1 MTSVSG
7 ALAGGGPG
15 KARLV
20 RRLAHEAR
28 PQWRVL
34 LGLVL
39 LSLVATP
46 LGLLTPVPI
55 KIAIDSVLGSE
66 PLPGFIDVL
75 VPGEIAGSERALVIL
90 AAALVIFVALLT
102 QAQKVAASI
111 VGTCAGERLL
121 MIFRARLFSHAQRLS
136 LTYHD
141 TRGSADT
148 TYRIQQDANALQ
160 YMSVYGLAPL
170 VTASFMLIG
179 MFYVSARID
188 WQLALIALV
197 ITPVLLVL
205 IRTYRSR
212 LRARWH
218 EAKAL
223 ESSSLSVVQET
234 MTSLRVVKAFGQEGR
249 EHDRYVAR
257 ARENVSARVRVAF
270 LQGTFELL
278 IGVVFGA
285 GTAAVLYIGIL
296 HVRSG
301 ALTLGSLVLVLT
313 YLTLL
318 YEPLRTVSGS
328 IVTLQ
333 ASLAGAERVFAVLD
347 ETPDVVEAPHARPLA
362 RARGAVEFERV
373 CFEYDDRRR
382 VLDDVSF
389 EIAAGTSLGIAGP
402 TGSGKT
408 TILNLLTRFYDP
420 RSGRILLDGL
430 DARDYRLADL
440 RSQFAIV
447 LQEPVLFSTTIAEN
461 IAYGRPGAREL
472 EILAAAK
479 AAHVHD
485 FVERLP
491 HGYET
496 MVGERG
502 MTFSGGE
509 RQRIALARAFLKD
522 APILLLDEP
531 TSSVDVAS
539 EAAIMEAMFEL
550 MRGRTTLMIAHR
562 LSTLETCDAVMEI
575 VDGRVAALAPT
586 LRSHT
591 LAR

>member
-1 MTSVSG
+1 MTEVSG
-7 ALAGGGPG
+7 APASRRPG

-20 RRLAHEAR
+20 RRLAAEAR

-34 LGLVL
+34 VALVL

-66 PLPGFIDVL
+66 PLPGFIDGL
-75 VPGEIAGSERALVIL
+75 VPDRIARSETALIIL
-90 AAALVIFVALLT
+90 AASLVIFIALLT
-102 QAQKVAASI
+102 QLQKVAASI
-111 VGTCAGERLL
+111 LGTYAGERLL
-121 MIFRARLFSHAQRLS
+121 MTFRARLFGHAQRLS

-148 TYRIQQDANALQ
+148 TYRVQHDANALQ
-160 YMSVYGLAPL
+160 YISVYGVAPL

-188 WQLALIALV
+188 WQLAVIALV

-205 IRTYRSR
+205 IRTYRGR

-249 EHDRYVAR
+249 EHDRYLDR
-257 ARENVSARVRVAF
+257 ARENVSARVRVAY

-285 GTAAVLYIGIL
+285 GTAAVLYIGVM
-296 HVRSG
+296 HVNSG

-318 YEPLRTVSGS
+318 YEPLRTLSGS

-347 ETPDVVEAPHARPLA
+347 QTPDVVESPRARPLA
-362 RARGAVEFERV
+362 RARGAVAFERV
-373 CFEYDDRRR
+373 SFEYDERRR

-408 TILNLLTRFYDP
+408 TILNLLTRLYDP
-420 RSGRILLDGL
+420 TSGRILLDGL
-430 DARDYRLADL
+430 DLREHRLADL
-440 RSQFAIV
+440 RNQFAIV

-461 IAYGRPGAREL
+461 IAYGRPGAGEL

-485 FVERLP
+485 FVTRLP
-491 HGYET
+491 DGYRT
-496 MVGERG
+496 IVGERG

-509 RQRIALARAFLKD
+509 RQRISLARAFLKD

-531 TSSVDVAS
+531 TSSVDVVS
-539 EAAIMEAMFEL
+539 EVAIMDAMSAL
-550 MRGRTTLMIAHR
+550 MRDRTTLMIAHR
-562 LSTLETCDAVMEI
+562 RSTLETCDAVMEI
-575 VDGRVAALAPT
+575 VDGRVAALNPT
-586 LRSHT
+586 LRGHR
-591 LAR
+591 LAG

>member
-1 MTSVSG
+1 MTGISG
-7 ALAGGGPG
+7 AIAHRGPG

-20 RRLAHEAR
+20 RRLAAEAR

-34 LGLVL
+34 VALVL

-46 LGLLTPVPI
+46 LGLLMPVPI

-66 PLPGFIDVL
+66 PLPGFVDAL
-75 VPGEIAGSERALVIL
+75 VPDRIAGSETALIIL
-90 AAALVIFVALLT
+90 AASLVVLVALLT
-102 QAQKVAASI
+102 QLQKVAASI
-111 VGTCAGERLL
+111 LGTYAGERLL
-121 MIFRARLFSHAQRLS
+121 MTFRARLFGHAQRLS

-148 TYRIQQDANALQ
+148 TYRVQHDANALQ
-160 YMSVYGLAPL
+160 YISVYGLAPL
-170 VTASFMLIG
+170 VTAGFMLVG
-179 MFYVSARID
+179 MFYVTARID

-205 IRTYRSR
+205 IHAYRGR

-249 EHDRYVAR
+249 EHDRYVDR
-257 ARENVSARVRVAF
+257 ARENISARVRVAF

-285 GTAAVLYIGIL
+285 GTAAVLYIGVM
-296 HVRSG
+296 HVQSG

-318 YEPLRTVSGS
+318 YEPLRTLSGS

-347 ETPDVVEAPHARPLA
+347 ETPDVVESPHARPLA
-362 RARGAVEFERV
+362 RARGAVAFERV
-373 CFEYDDRRR
+373 CFEYDNRRR

-408 TILNLLTRFYDP
+408 TIINLLTRFYDP
-420 RSGRILLDGL
+420 TSGRILLDGL
-430 DARDYRLADL
+430 DLRDYRLADV
-440 RSQFAIV
+440 RNQFAIV

-461 IAYGRPGAREL
+461 IAYGRPGAGEL
-472 EILAAAK
+472 EILAAAR

-485 FVERLP
+485 FVTRLP
-491 HGYET
+491 DGYRT
-496 MVGERG
+496 IVGERG

-509 RQRIALARAFLKD
+509 RQRISLARAFLKD

-531 TSSVDVAS
+531 TSSVDVTS
-539 EAAIMEAMFEL
+539 EAAIMDAMFEL

-575 VDGRVAALAPT
+575 VDGRVAALKPT
-586 LRSHT
+586 LRGHR
-591 LAR
+591 LAG

>member
-1 MTSVSG
+1 MTGVSG
-7 ALAGGGPG
+7 ALASRRPG

-20 RRLAHEAR
+20 RWLAAEAR
-28 PQWRVL
+28 PHWRVL
-34 LGLVL
+34 VALVL

-66 PLPGFIDVL
+66 PLPGFIDGL
-75 VPGEIAGSERALVIL
+75 VPDGIARSETALIIL
-90 AAALVIFVALLT
+90 AASLVIFIALLT
-102 QAQKVAASI
+102 QLQKVAASI
-111 VGTCAGERLL
+111 LGTYAGERLL
-121 MIFRARLFSHAQRLS
+121 MTFRARLFGHAQRLS

-148 TYRIQQDANALQ
+148 TYRVQHDANALQ
-160 YMSVYGLAPL
+160 YISVYGVAPL

-205 IRTYRSR
+205 IRTYRGR

-249 EHDRYVAR
+249 EHDRYLDR
-257 ARENVSARVRVAF
+257 ARENVSARVRVAYI
-270 LQGTFELL
+270 QGTIELL

-285 GTAAVLYIGIL
+285 GTAAVLYIGVM
-296 HVRSG
+296 HVNSG

-318 YEPLRTVSGS
+318 YEPLHTLSGS

-347 ETPDVVEAPHARPLA
+347 QTPDVVESPRARPLA
-362 RARGAVEFERV
+362 RARGAVAFERV
-373 CFEYDDRRR
+373 SFEYDERRR

-408 TILNLLTRFYDP
+408 TILNLLTRLYDP
-420 RSGRILLDGL
+420 TSGRILLDGIDL
-430 DARDYRLADL
+430 REHRLADL
-440 RSQFAIV
+440 RNQFAIV

-461 IAYGRPGAREL
+461 IAYGRPGAGEL

-485 FVERLP
+485 FVTRLP
-491 HGYET
+491 DGYGT
-496 MVGERG
+496 IVGERG

-509 RQRIALARAFLKD
+509 RQRISLARAFLKD

-531 TSSVDVAS
+531 TSSVDVVS
-539 EAAIMEAMFEL
+539 EVAIMDAMSAL
-550 MRGRTTLMIAHR
+550 MRDRTTLMIAHR
-562 LSTLETCDAVMEI
+562 RSTLETCDAVMEI
-575 VDGRVAALAPT
+575 VDGRVAALNPT
-586 LRSHT
+586 LRGHR
-591 LAR
+591 LAG

>member
-1 MTSVSG
+1 MTGVSG
-7 ALAGGGPG
+7 ALASRRPG

-20 RRLAHEAR
+20 RRLAAEAR
-28 PQWRVL
+28 PQWRL
-34 LGLVL
+34 LVALVL

-66 PLPGFIDVL
+66 PLPGFIDGL
-75 VPGEIAGSERALVIL
+75 VPDGIARSETALIIL
-90 AAALVIFVALLT
+90 AASLVIFIALLT
-102 QAQKVAASI
+102 QLQKVAASI
-111 VGTCAGERLL
+111 LGTYAGERLL
-121 MIFRARLFSHAQRLS
+121 MTFRARLFGHAQRLS

-148 TYRIQQDANALQ
+148 TYRVQHDANALQ
-160 YMSVYGLAPL
+160 YISVYGVAPL

-205 IRTYRSR
+205 IRTYRGR

-249 EHDRYVAR
+249 EHDRYLDR
-257 ARENVSARVRVAF
+257 ARENVSARVRVAY

-285 GTAAVLYIGIL
+285 GTAAVLYIGVM
-296 HVRSG
+296 HVNSG

-318 YEPLRTVSGS
+318 YEPLRTLSGS

-347 ETPDVVEAPHARPLA
+347 QTPDVVESPRARPLA
-362 RARGAVEFERV
+362 RARGAVAFERV
-373 CFEYDDRRR
+373 SFEYDERRR

-408 TILNLLTRFYDP
+408 TILNLLTRLYDP
-420 RSGRILLDGL
+420 TSGRILLDGIDL
-430 DARDYRLADL
+430 REHRLADL
-440 RSQFAIV
+440 RNQFAIV

-461 IAYGRPGAREL
+461 IAYGRPGAGEL

-485 FVERLP
+485 FVTRLP
-491 HGYET
+491 DGYGT
-496 MVGERG
+496 IVGERG

-509 RQRIALARAFLKD
+509 RQRISLARAFLKD

-531 TSSVDVAS
+531 TSSVDVVS
-539 EAAIMEAMFEL
+539 EVAIMDAMSAL
-550 MRGRTTLMIAHR
+550 MRDRTTLMIAHR
-562 LSTLETCDAVMEI
+562 RSTLETCDAVMEI
-575 VDGRVAALAPT
+575 VDGRVAALNPT
-586 LRSHT
+586 LRGHR
-591 LAR
+591 LAG